1 MHVAVAVPFLTLT
14 STTTWQPLA
23 ARPTL
28 SAMPAF
34 PALLAVAE
42 CAVFVVLK

>member
-34 PALLAVAE
+34 PALAVAE